1 MVPGPVRANPWMDE
15 GRSDEPSETKP
26 VRAQSPVE
34 VAMRNPVLDLL
45 RLVLAAIIVA
55 LWMWKMVLP
64 ALWR

>member
-1 MVPGPVRANPWMDE
+1 
-15 GRSDEPSETKP
+15 
-26 VRAQSPVE
+26 
-34 VAMRNPVLDLL
+34 MRNPVLDLL